1 MQEAKY
7 VALRDFDGFKKGDSI
22 PAVFVQDRL
31 IRGRKIGLVNSEVVE
46 TQETQEIKEELITE
60 VIETVQSEELLLEDS
75 SDVSVEIKE
84 EVIPEV
90 PEISE
95 VQAQETQVKITKK
108 SKK

>member
-22 PAVFVQDRL
+22 PAEFVQDRL

-46 TQETQEIKEELITE
+46 AQETKEELITE

-84 EVIPEV
+84 EIQDVL
-90 PEISE
+90 E